1 MSAAGASIPVKEL
14 IDGPHVHGRLYRD
27 PDLFARELE
36 AIWYKVW
43 VYIGHESEI
52 PQPGDFRA
60 PPDRPAT
67 GAS

>member
-1 MSAAGASIPVKEL
+1 MSAAGASILFNEL
-14 IDGPHVHGRLYRD
+14 INGPHVRGRLYRD

-52 PQPGDFRA
+52 RN
-60 PPDRPAT
+60 PAT
-67 GAS
+67 SCAVRSACNRSS